1 MSPTVSLMSDRL
13 KTNTRQFIKFGIV
26 GGSGVPVNLL
36 VAFLVLKISLWT
48 GGPDYHEA
56 VLGIPGTPFNI
67 RGFHLFQA
75 MAFFVAN
82 IWNYQLNRSWTFGNL
97 EKRSWLRGFFPFL
110 ATGLVALLVQMG
122 VSTMMLNPT
131 SPFALPDFLDDSS
144 GLKNRFYWA
153 QAISILVAMPVNFI
167 INKLWAFRVR
177 KPTRVVVDSAP
188 V

>member
-1 MSPTVSLMSDRL
+1 MLSERL
-13 KTNTRQFIKFGIV
+13 RTNTRQFIKFGIV

-36 VAFLVLKISLWT
+36 VAYLALKISVFS

-67 RGFHLFQA
+67 RGFHVFQA
-75 MAFFVAN
+75 IAFLVAN
-82 IWNYQLNRSWTFGNL
+82 MWNYQLNRTWTFGGL

-110 ATGLVALLVQMG
+110 TTGLLALLVQMA
-122 VSTMMLNPT
+122 VSTLMLNPT
-131 SPFALPDFLDDSS
+131 SPLALPDFLDDSS

-167 INKLWAFRVR
+167 INKLWAFRTK
-177 KPTRVVVDSAP
+177 KPTHVVIEADP
-188 V
+188 R